1 MGVATV
7 IGDKALVQTL
17 EDAYRQLYQHPEIA
31 KCITSEHVEK
41 SPERIARSLFEFYRG
56 CWTDPRKVL
65 ETQFS
70 DGVYD
75 EMIYVNDIQFVSF
88 CAHHGLPFFGKAH
101 FAYMPQGKIVGL
113 SKIPRLVECLSH
125 RPQVQEKLTV
135 EIVDTFNG
143 VVGPKGCGLVMEA
156 MHLCMAIRG
165 VENESAYTKT
175 TAIRGNFKMPAI
187 KSEFLDGVRK
197 TGGQLWP

>member
-1 MGVATV
+1 MGDV
-7 IGDKALVQTL
+7 DLVMTL
-17 EDAYRQLYQHPEIA
+17 EDAYRKLYSHPEIA
-31 KCITSEHVEK
+31 KCISAEHVQK

-56 CWTDPRKVL
+56 CWEDPKKIL
-65 ETQFS
+65 TTTFQN
-70 DGVYD
+70 GHYD

-101 FAYMPQGKIVGL
+101 FAYMPHDKIVGL
-113 SKIPRLVECLSH
+113 SKIPRLVEALAH
-125 RPQVQEKLTV
+125 RPQVQEKLTID
-135 EIVDTFNG
+135 IVDTFDT
-143 VVGPKGCGLVMEA
+143 VVKPTGCGMVMEA
-156 MHLCMAIRG
+156 IHLCMAIRG

-175 TAIRGNFKMPAI
+175 TAIRGNFKFPAI